1 MRTGEPDFVSG
12 DGAAPVYVDT
22 GDPATDNARYEAIKE
37 DPAPNI
43 LTLDERV
50 EDADN
55 NWTISRNEN
64 WRMFWEDWSRVM
76 YTDRASRL
84 TPEPMTR

>member
-1 MRTGEPDFVSG
+1 MALKNRVVGVLALVSCGMALGACSSSTSAAAIRRNPTPELRTLHERSD
-12 DGAAPVYVDT
+12 DIR
-22 GDPATDNARYEAIKE
+22 NRYA
-37 DPAPNI
+37 
-43 LTLDERV
+43 LM
-50 EDADN
+50 
-55 NWTISRNEN
+55 RNEN